1 MPNPHDT
8 RRHEAPARAWPG
20 RTPRSSAA
28 VISVGHGGDLSIPPS
43 HMDTHFRQGRRE
55 DPTSPPIRDTCR
67 KNRLKQALPA
77 LMRIQEMQNA
87 DSPPA
92 GITPPSHRPTRQ
104 PRWSTARRCF
114 IREAAP
120 HRAVQSEK
128 PKWSPAPNGTRTM
141 SQRCSGLP
149 CFRRHALQR
158 IEEARQFGSTR
169 DAPAAGACARG
180 PQASYRLQSCA
191 GTK

>member
-28 VISVGHGGDLSIPPS
+28 VISVGHGGDLSIPPW

-77 LMRIQEMQNA
+77 LMRIQELQNTDPCRTA
-87 DSPPA
+87 SRRHHIAKRDSHV
-92 GITPPSHRPTRQ
+92 G
-104 PRWSTARRCF
+104 RRLAAASF
-114 IREAAP
+114 AEAAP

-128 PKWSPAPNGTRTM
+128 PKWSPASNGTRTM

-149 CFRRHALQR
+149 CFRRNALQR
-158 IEEARQFGSTR
+158 IKKKEARQFGSTR

-180 PQASYRLQSCA
+180 P
-191 GTK
+191 